1 MKLRNWQIECIELA
15 LSHYRGISK
24 NFLCLATPGAG
35 KTIMAAEVAARLYE
49 EGQIDFIL
57 CFSPSVSIS
66 ESIQSTFS
74 HRLNQRFDG
83 VIGAAGCSYTYQNM
97 LFFKDDF
104 WQLLRNNRVFVIF
117 DEIHHC
123 AGTTLENANAW
134 GEEILLNIKSL
145 ATYTLA
151 LTGTPWRSDK
161 APIVLSKYR
170 EPDNKIRCDYVYG
183 LKEAVSDNVCRR
195 PKIVL
200 LDNEKISVTDEG
212 NQTDTFGSIIELL
225 KESAVTYQSLLTNDK
240 AIRHILSL
248 GCKKLKDIRRQNPTS
263 GGLVVA
269 SSVKHALEI
278 MYILRNEFHQSAV
291 IATYLEDSPNMV
303 INDFRHSETEWI
315 VSVGMVSEGTDIPR
329 LQVCCH
335 LSRVKTELYFRQVLG
350 RILRVSDAPNQEA
363 WLFTFAEYQLTTF
376 ANRISHDLP
385 DMPVIIK
392 ESECAEE
399 PPRVSEKKASLK
411 TVTGLV
417 DLTYEE
423 SPQNPTMIQQY
434 ELDEGIISLEETVN
448 RTFELLGVFRERV
461 ISTFDSP
468 F

>member
-1 MKLRNWQIECIELA
+1 MKLRNWQVECLELA
-15 LSHYRGISK
+15 LSHYRGVSK

-49 EGQIDFIL
+49 EDKIDFIL

-66 ESIQSTFS
+66 ESIQTTFT
-74 HRLNQRFDG
+74 RRFNQRFDG

-123 AGTTLENANAW
+123 AGTTLENANVW

-145 ATYTLA
+145 ATYTLS

-161 APIVLSKYR
+161 APIVLSEYS
-170 EPDNKIRCDYVYG
+170 EPDNKIRCDYIYG

-200 LDNEKISVTDEG
+200 LDNEKILVTDEG
-212 NQTDTFGSIIELL
+212 NQIDTFGSIIELL

-278 MYILRNEFHQSAV
+278 LYILRNEFHQSAV
-291 IATYLEDSPNMV
+291 IATYQEDSPNMV
-303 INDFRHSETEWI
+303 IDEFRHSETEWI

-376 ANRISHDLP
+376 ANRISYDLP

-399 PPRVSEKKASLK
+399 PPKVPEKKASLT

-423 SPQNPTMIQQY
+423 SPQDPTMIQQY
-434 ELDEGIISLEETVN
+434 EVDEGIISLEETVN

-461 ISTFDSP
+461 IATFDSP

>member
-1 MKLRNWQIECIELA
+1 MKLRNWQVECIELA
-15 LSHYRGISK
+15 LSHYRDVSK
-24 NFLCLATPGAG
+24 SFLCLATPGAG
-35 KTIMAAEVAARLYE
+35 KTIMAAEVAARLYDE
-49 EGQIDFIL
+49 DKIDFIL

-66 ESIQSTFS
+66 DSIQTTFT
-74 HRLNQRFDG
+74 RRFNQRFDG

-97 LFFKDDF
+97 LFFKNDF

-161 APIVLSKYR
+161 APIVLSEYR
-170 EPDNKIRCDYVYG
+170 EADNKIRCDYIYG

-291 IATYLEDSPNMV
+291 IATYQEDSPNMV
-303 INDFRHSETEWI
+303 INEFRHSETEWI

-363 WLFTFAEYQLTTF
+363 WLFTFAEYQLTKF

-399 PPRVSEKKASLK
+399 LLKLSEKKASLK
-411 TVTGLV
+411 TIPSLVGL
-417 DLTYEE
+417 TFEE
-423 SPQNPTMIQQY
+423 SPQDPTMVQQD
-434 ELDEGIISLEETVN
+434 ELGECIISLEETVS

-461 ISTFDSP
+461 IATFDSP

>member
-1 MKLRNWQIECIELA
+1 
-15 LSHYRGISK
+15 
-24 NFLCLATPGAG
+24 
-35 KTIMAAEVAARLYE
+35 
-49 EGQIDFIL
+49 L

-66 ESIQSTFS
+66 ESIQTTFT
-74 HRLNQRFDG
+74 RRFNQRFDG

-134 GEEILLNIKSL
+134 GEEILLNIRSL

-161 APIVLSKYR
+161 APIVLSEYL

-183 LKEAVSDNVCRR
+183 LKKAVSDNVCRK

-291 IATYLEDSPNMV
+291 IATYQEDSPNMV
-303 INDFRHSETEWI
+303 INEFRHSETEWI

-363 WLFTFAEYQLTTF
+363 WLFTFAEYQLTKF

-399 PPRVSEKKASLK
+399 PPKLHEKKATLK
-411 TVTGLV
+411 TVPGIV

-423 SPQNPTMIQQY
+423 SPQDPTMIQQY
-434 ELDEGIISLEETVN
+434 EVDEGIISLEETVN

-461 ISTFDSP
+461 IATFDSP

>member
-1 MKLRNWQIECIELA
+1 MKLRNWQIECVELA
-15 LSHYRGISK
+15 LSHYRSTSK

-35 KTIMAAEVAARLYE
+35 KTMMAAEVAIRLYE
-49 EGQIDFIL
+49 KNQIDFIL

-66 ESIQSTFS
+66 ESIQATFT
-74 HRLNQRFDG
+74 RRFNQRFDG

-104 WQLLRNNRVFVIF
+104 WQLLRHNRVLVIF

-145 ATYTLA
+145 AAYTLA
-151 LTGTPWRSDK
+151 LTGTPWRTDK
-161 APIVLSKYR
+161 APIVLSEYIQ
-170 EPDNKIRCDYVYG
+170 PDNKIRCDYVYG
-183 LKEAVSDNVCRR
+183 LKEAVSDNVCRK

-200 LDNEKISVTDEG
+200 LDNENILVINED
-212 NQTDTFGSIIELL
+212 NQTNTFGSIIELL
-225 KESAVTYQSLLTNDK
+225 KESAVTYQSLLTNKK

-248 GCKKLKDIRRQNPTS
+248 GCNKLAEIRRQNPTS
-263 GGLVVA
+263 GGVVVA

-278 MYILRNEFHQSAV
+278 LYILRHEFHQSAV
-291 IATYLEDSPNMV
+291 IATYKEDSPNTV
-303 INDFRHSETEWI
+303 INEFRNSETEWI

-350 RILRVSDAPNQEA
+350 RILRVSEALNQEA
-363 WLFTFAEYQLTTF
+363 WLFTFAEYQLTEF
-376 ANRISHDLP
+376 AYRIGDDLP
-385 DMPVIIK
+385 DIPVIIN
-392 ESECAEE
+392 ESECVEE
-399 PPRVSEKKASLK
+399 SSKQTEKNKPEKSVSRLF
-411 TVTGLV
+411 
-417 DLTYEE
+417 DLTFEGLL
-423 SPQNPTMIQQY
+423 QNSAIVQQY
-434 ELDEGIISLEETVN
+434 EDITSVERAVS
-448 RTFELLGVFRERV
+448 RKFELLGVFRERV
-461 ISTFDSP
+461 IATFDSP

>member
-1 MKLRNWQIECIELA
+1 MKLRNWQIECVELA
-15 LSHYRGISK
+15 LRHYRGISK

-35 KTIMAAEVAARLYE
+35 KTIMAAEVAAKLYE

-66 ESIQSTFS
+66 ESIQNTFTL
-74 HRLNQRFDG
+74 RFNQRFDG

-161 APIVLSKYR
+161 APIVLSEYR
-170 EPDNKIRCDYVYG
+170 EADNKIRCDYIYG

-200 LDNEKISVTDEG
+200 LDNEKILVTDEG

-291 IATYLEDSPNMV
+291 IATYQEDSPNMV
-303 INDFRHSETEWI
+303 INEFRHSETEWI

-363 WLFTFAEYQLTTF
+363 WLFTFAEYQLTKF

-399 PPRVSEKKASLK
+399 PPKLHEKKATLK
-411 TVTGLV
+411 TVPGIV

-423 SPQNPTMIQQY
+423 SPQDPTMIQQY
-434 ELDEGIISLEETVN
+434 EVDEGIISLEETVN

-461 ISTFDSP
+461 IATFDSP